1 MDFKDLALQAQA
13 ELDGAK
19 AQLVKKEQKLEEKM
33 AVVARKE
40 DLADSKIIELSA
52 KEIELKEREDKV
64 TLMEIHARRD
74 ADVQED
80 RRLSE
85 EARRESELN
94 LKKAKE
100 LNDDATQKLAELTK
114 REVALSEAKK
124 TYKKEVELDVMKHV
138 AFGR

>member
-1 MDFKDLALQAQA
+1 MDFKELALQAQA

-19 AQLVKKEQKLEEKM
+19 AQLVKKEQKLDEKM

-40 DLADSKIIELSA
+40 DLADSKFTELSA